1 MADKKD
7 IKRFKCINFGACA
20 KADSGEVIEIDAVE
34 TLGGIPE
41 CPHCHQHTLEE
52 IVKKPFPTKLVAG
65 VVAGILV
72 LGGIGFGVTSML
84 GGGSDGKTDGE
95 VTPTDTA
102 IVQNDT
108 IETGNKAK
116 EKVKTTEQQEQ
127 KAEKE
132 ITKKESDDK
141 GPETTP
147 KPEPTTYNMG
157 WGTYDGPMSGGVPH
171 GFGGSITVRG
181 SHTIDLKKASG
192 ETVQVSRGDVI
203 MNVKMENGRLRQ
215 GEIHFADGTR
225 KFISGL

>member
-20 KADSGEVIEIDAVE
+20 KADSGEIIEIDAVE

-52 IVKKPFPTKLVAG
+52 IVPKSFPTKLVAA

-72 LGGIGFGVTSML
+72 LGGIGYGVTSMM
-84 GGGSDGKTDGE
+84 GDGSDGQTDGE
-95 VTPTDTA
+95 ATPIDTTT
-102 IVQNDT
+102 IVQKDSSA
-108 IETGNKAK
+108 IEKAPA
-116 EKVKTTEQQEQ
+116 EEVKATDEQEQ
-127 KAEKE
+127 KAEEKV
-132 ITKKESDDK
+132 TKKETK
-141 GPETTP
+141 EQPTP
-147 KPEPTTYNMG
+147 TPPPAPKTYSLG

-171 GFGGSITVRG
+171 GFGGTITVSG

-192 ETVQVSRGDVI
+192 ETVTVNRGDKIVG
-203 MNVKMENGRLRQ
+203 VKMENGRLRQ

-225 KFISGL
+225 KYLSGL